1 MPKISELTSVSS
13 LTGTE
18 ELPVLQ
24 SASTKKATVNDL
36 LGYKVFTGLIAYN
49 TVTEVVNVQTFR
61 DDFGDLTFTK
71 VSTGAYNITSAG
83 SQFVAD
89 KTQVFVSQDNNNGAG
104 ANGNFVFYEAYR
116 NSSSIVRIVANDVDV
131 VGGTNTADDAMSN
144 TSIEIRVYP

>member
-49 TVTEVVNVQTFR
+49 TVTEVVDVQTFR

-116 NSSSIVRIVANDVDV
+116 NNTSIVRIVANDVDV
-131 VGGTNTADDAMSN
+131 VGGTNTAADAMSN